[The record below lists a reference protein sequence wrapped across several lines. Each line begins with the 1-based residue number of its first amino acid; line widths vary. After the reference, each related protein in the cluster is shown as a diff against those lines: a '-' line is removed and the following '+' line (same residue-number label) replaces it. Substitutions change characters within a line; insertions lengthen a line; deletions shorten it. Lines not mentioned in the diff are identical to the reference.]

1 MKEAEYMGNWT
12 ELIKRAGMRALK
24 TTAQTAVAIIST
36 SVLMCD
42 VNWIEVISASLLSG
56 ILAILTFIANLPEYG
71 G

>member
-1 MKEAEYMGNWT
+1 MSKLSWK
-12 ELIKRAGMRALK
+12 ELIKRIGMRALK

-71 G
+71 E